1 VVKFVVPSISDIVEV
16 KVLLLLAS
24 STIEL
29 MIKLLSLQFDVLL
42 TKSLAKVPLKVPGI
56 LMLLSLHVTAVV

>member
-1 VVKFVVPSISDIVEV
+1 MLVIPSISDIVEV

-56 LMLLSLHVTAVV
+56 LEELSLHVTAVV